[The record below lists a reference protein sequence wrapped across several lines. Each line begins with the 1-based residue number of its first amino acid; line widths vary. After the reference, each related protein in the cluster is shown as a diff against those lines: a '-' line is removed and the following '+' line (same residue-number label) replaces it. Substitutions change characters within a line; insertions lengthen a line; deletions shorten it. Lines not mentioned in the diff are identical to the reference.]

1 MWVPQQSH
9 VLPPSTLPHPGRG
22 LQTFRGSLGASSPLL
37 PLWEPPSSSLPE
49 PGPAMRYL
57 GEELVLKQRMVESQ
71 GGGGRG
77 SGSNRPCCHLLNT
90 QGRSHGLS
98 SSPPALPAP
107 EGDPQSPQSPQPPT
121 LDD

>member
-57 GEELVLKQRMVESQ
+57 GEELVLKQCMAESQ
-71 GGGGRG
+71 GVGGGAQEATG
-77 SGSNRPCCHLLNT
+77 
-90 QGRSHGLS
+90 
-98 SSPPALPAP
+98 PAVIY
-107 EGDPQSPQSPQPPT
+107 
-121 LDD
+121 